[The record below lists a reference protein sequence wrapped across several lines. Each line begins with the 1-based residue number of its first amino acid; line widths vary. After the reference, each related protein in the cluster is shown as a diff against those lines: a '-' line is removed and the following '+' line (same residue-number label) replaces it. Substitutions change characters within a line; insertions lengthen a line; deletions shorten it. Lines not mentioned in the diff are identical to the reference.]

1 MRTTAP
7 ACCSSCSTF
16 AHRCSDRTGS
26 RIAAS
31 RKATALFTAKPW
43 QAKPMPHGALLQSVP
58 ALLHEDS
65 CRGSSISSTLTATI
79 VAAAAAAAAALPG
92 SRPRSTSRSGG
103 ASCFHHVVRVPNCF
117 SAALLPWPHK
127 PTPPRS
133 CSCSTFAL
141 VQRSAARHFRLTTW
155 LCQHHG
161 TTRLWTKARTQCA
174 RSSTISIRSG
184 CANRSSKVVPG
195 LQPQTNSFCKRML
208 HGTHAVVLGWGVC
221 GACRI
226 LDAALFC
233 HRFPSLV
240 CLLQQAI
247 NAFVAGS
254 EHKVNGERGP
264 LGMARSH
271 GYCDEPLLADDVQFR
286 HQTIS

>member
-1 MRTTAP
+1 
-7 ACCSSCSTF
+7 
-16 AHRCSDRTGS
+16 
-26 RIAAS
+26 
-31 RKATALFTAKPW
+31 
-43 QAKPMPHGALLQSVP
+43 MPYSPDGVSPSFVRYQKQV
-58 ALLHEDS
+58 
-65 CRGSSISSTLTATI
+65 
-79 VAAAAAAAAALPG
+79 VAAD
-92 SRPRSTSRSGG
+92 
-103 ASCFHHVVRVPNCF
+103 VIVI
-117 SAALLPWPHK
+117 
-127 PTPPRS
+127 PRS

-226 LDAALFC
+226 LDAAFSATVFPLWSAFC
-233 HRFPSLV
+233 SKRSM
-240 CLLQQAI
+240 LLWLA
-247 NAFVAGS
+247 ASTKSTASG
-254 EHKVNGERGP
+254 
-264 LGMARSH
+264 ARWGWHAATGIAMSR
-271 GYCDEPLLADDVQFR
+271 C
-286 HQTIS
+286 